1 MWEVLCGA
9 VLCCAAVL
17 EKEER
22 RKESASTYLIE
33 GLLIRKRNPPLLSCN
48 PACRNG
54 ACVDVAVVSL
64 AGIVSCCRL
73 VFGRALNAKIQ
84 VGASGSFCFQTE
96 DSVAFIKDGAPLG
109 LALVSKQ
116 TRGRQAGRHGQAGGN
131 CRGGG
136 GGARESGGS
145 RGRRSRIDGW
155 ERREIGYCS
164 DNLGGFR

>member
-1 MWEVLCGA
+1 MWE

-22 RKESASTYLIE
+22 RKENASTYLIE

-48 PACRNG
+48 PAGRNG

-64 AGIVSCCRL
+64 AGIVLCCRL
-73 VFGRALNAKIQ
+73 VFGRARNAKIQ

-116 TRGRQAGRHGQAGGN
+116 SRGRQEAIAEGAEEAHVRTGD
-131 CRGGG
+131 RGVGD
-136 GGARESGGS
+136 RE
-145 RGRRSRIDGW
+145 
-155 ERREIGYCS
+155 
-164 DNLGGFR
+164 

>member
-48 PACRNG
+48 PARRNG

-116 TRGRQAGRHGQAGGN
+116 TRGRQAGRQAGRQEAIAEGAEEAHVRAGD
-131 CRGGG
+131 RGVGD
-136 GGARESGGS
+136 RE
-145 RGRRSRIDGW
+145 
-155 ERREIGYCS
+155 
-164 DNLGGFR
+164 

>member
-1 MWEVLCGA
+1 MLC
-9 VLCCAAVL
+9 CCAAVL

-48 PACRNG
+48 PARRNG

-73 VFGRALNAKIQ
+73 VFGRALNAKLLKR
-84 VGASGSFCFQTE
+84 ASGSFCFQTE

-116 TRGRQAGRHGQAGGN
+116 SRGRQEAIAEGAEEAHVRAGDRGVGDREEMAGKTG
-131 CRGGG
+131 
-136 GGARESGGS
+136 
-145 RGRRSRIDGW
+145 DW
-155 ERREIGYCS
+155 
-164 DNLGGFR
+164 LL

>member
-1 MWEVLCGA
+1 MWEVLCGAVRCCA

-48 PACRNG
+48 PARRNG

-116 TRGRQAGRHGQAGGN
+116 TRGRQAGRQAG
-131 CRGGG
+131 R
-136 GGARESGGS
+136 RQLP
-145 RGRRSRIDGW
+145 RGRR
-155 ERREIGYCS
+155 RRT
-164 DNLGGFR
+164 

>member
-1 MWEVLCGA
+1 MWEVLCCA

-22 RKESASTYLIE
+22 RKENASTYLIE

-48 PACRNG
+48 PAGRNG

-73 VFGRALNAKIQ
+73 VFGRAHNAKIQ

-116 TRGRQAGRHGQAGGN
+116 SRERQEAIAEGAEEAHVRAGDRGVGD
-131 CRGGG
+131 
-136 GGARESGGS
+136 RE
-145 RGRRSRIDGW
+145 
-155 ERREIGYCS
+155 
-164 DNLGGFR
+164 

>member
-1 MWEVLCGA
+1 VLVLVLVLERRDVGGA

-22 RKESASTYLIE
+22 RKENASTYLIE

-48 PACRNG
+48 PAGRNG

-64 AGIVSCCRL
+64 AGIMSCCRL
-73 VFGRALNAKIQ
+73 VFGRARNAKIQ

-116 TRGRQAGRHGQAGGN
+116 SRGRQEAIAEGAEEAHVRAGD
-131 CRGGG
+131 RGVGD
-136 GGARESGGS
+136 RE
-145 RGRRSRIDGW
+145 
-155 ERREIGYCS
+155 
-164 DNLGGFR
+164 